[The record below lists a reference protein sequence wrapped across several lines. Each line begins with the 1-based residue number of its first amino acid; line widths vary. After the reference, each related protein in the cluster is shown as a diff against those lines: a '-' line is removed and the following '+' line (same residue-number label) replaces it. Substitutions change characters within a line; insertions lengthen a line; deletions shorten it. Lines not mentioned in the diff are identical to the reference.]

1 MSAGRSYYEEHKE
14 QITQYMREYRTANA
28 SFIARKQRSRYAENK
43 AKLAESQRWIK
54 KARMRM
60 GWSQKGLGEAVG
72 VGQSTIARLETG
84 ACPLE
89 RFRKRDKLLEVLGV
103 QK

>member
-1 MSAGRSYYEEHKE
+1 MSAGRSYYEGHKE
-14 QITQYMREYRTANA
+14 HITQYMREYRTANA

-43 AKLAESQRWIK
+43 AKFAESQCWIK

-89 RFRKRDKLLEVLGV
+89 RFKKRGKLLEVLG
-103 QK
+103 KWA

>member
-1 MSAGRSYYEEHKE
+1 MSAGCSYYEEHKAH
-14 QITQYMREYRTANA
+14 ITQYMREYRTANA

-43 AKLAESQRWIK
+43 AKFAESQRWIK

-89 RFRKRDKLLEVLGV
+89 RFKKRDKLLEVLG
-103 QK
+103 KWA

>member
-43 AKLAESQRWIK
+43 AKYAKSQRWIK
-54 KARMRM
+54 ESRTRV
-60 GWSQKGLGEAVG
+60 GWSQRGLGEAVG
-72 VGQSTIARLETG
+72 CGQSSIARLESG
-84 ACPLE
+84 ALPLE
-89 RFRKRDKLLEVLGV
+89 RFRKRDKLLEVLG
-103 QK
+103 KWA

>member
-14 QITQYMREYRTANA
+14 QITQYMREYRAVNGA
-28 SFIARKQRSRYAENK
+28 FFAQKQRVRYAENQ
-43 AKLAESQRWIK
+43 AKFAESQRWIK

-60 GWSQKGLGEAVG
+60 GWSQKRLGEAVG

-89 RFRKRDKLLEVLGV
+89 RFKKRDKLLEVLG
-103 QK
+103 K

>member
-14 QITQYMREYRTANA
+14 HITQYMREYRTANA

-43 AKLAESQRWIK
+43 AKFAESQRWIK

-89 RFRKRDKLLEVLGV
+89 RFKKRDKLLEVLG
-103 QK
+103 KWA